1 MSKKQVIRLTESD
14 LNNIIKESVQQILME
29 NPENELFGGLSR
41 MFGKIGG
48 DAKKGVENGYN
59 SGRNAVGRFNNAV
72 QDKYNQVS
80 NAVQN
85 KYNQVSNAV
94 QDKYNQASN
103 AVRGYA
109 NDLKDAYQQGS
120 NIQDAQ
126 RAIKVIND
134 LVNKGVINKSAAKMV
149 IGSMNKY
156 IQQYQ

>member
-1 MSKKQVIRLTESD
+1 MNKKQMVRLTESD

-59 SGRNAVGRFNNAV
+59 SGRKAVGRFNNAV
-72 QDKYNQVS
+72 QD
-80 NAVQN
+80 

>member
-59 SGRNAVGRFNNAV
+59 SGRKAVGRFNNAV
-72 QDKYNQVS
+72 QD
-80 NAVQN
+80 

>member
-1 MSKKQVIRLTESD
+1 MVTLRKVLK
-14 LNNIIKESVQQILME
+14 
-29 NPENELFGGLSR
+29 
-41 MFGKIGG
+41 
-48 DAKKGVENGYN
+48 NGYN
-59 SGRNAVGRFNNAV
+59 SGRKAVGRFNNAV

-80 NAVQN
+80 NAVQD
-85 KYNQVSNAV
+85 KYNQVSNAVQDKYNQASNAV

>member
-1 MSKKQVIRLTESD
+1 MNKKQVIRLTESD
-14 LNNIIKESVQQILME
+14 LNNIIKESVQQILIE

-59 SGRNAVGRFNNAV
+59 SGRKAVGRFNNAV
-72 QDKYNQVS
+72 QD
-80 NAVQN
+80 

>member
-1 MSKKQVIRLTESD
+1 
-14 LNNIIKESVQQILME
+14 
-29 NPENELFGGLSR
+29 

-59 SGRNAVGRFNNAV
+59 SGRKAVGRFNNAV
-72 QDKYNQVS
+72 QDIYNQVC
-80 NAVQN
+80 
-85 KYNQVSNAV
+85 NAV

>member
-1 MSKKQVIRLTESD
+1 MNKKQIVRFTESD

-29 NPENELFGGLSR
+29 NPENELFGGFSR

-59 SGRNAVGRFNNAV
+59 SGRKAVGRFNNAV
-72 QDKYNQVS
+72 QD
-80 NAVQN
+80 

-149 IGSMNKY
+149 ICSMNKY

>member
-1 MSKKQVIRLTESD
+1 MNKKQIVRLTESD

-29 NPENELFGGLSR
+29 NPQNELFGGLSR

-59 SGRNAVGRFNNAV
+59 SGRKAVGRFNNAV
-72 QDKYNQVS
+72 QD
-80 NAVQN
+80 

>member
-1 MSKKQVIRLTESD
+1 MNKKQVIRLTESD

-48 DAKKGVENGYN
+48 DAKKGVDNGYN
-59 SGRNAVGRFNNAV
+59 SGRKAVGRFN
-72 QDKYNQVS
+72 
-80 NAVQN
+80 
-85 KYNQVSNAV
+85 NAV

>member
-1 MSKKQVIRLTESD
+1 MNKKQIVRLTESD
-14 LNNIIKESVQQILME
+14 LNNIIKESVMEILKE
-29 NPENELFGGLSR
+29 NPQNELFGGLSR

-59 SGRNAVGRFNNAV
+59 SGRKAVGRFNNAV
-72 QDKYNQVS
+72 QD
-80 NAVQN
+80 